1 MALRLSVIG
10 GLVVGVTL
18 AADVARGYPIVSF
31 AAACLIAVICY
42 AMWMRAG
49 RPRGVAQAEQIAE
62 AGDDPAIARNEQT
75 FDP

>member
-1 MALRLSVIG
+1 
-10 GLVVGVTL
+10 
-18 AADVARGYPIVSF
+18 VSF
-31 AAACLIAVICY
+31 AAACLIAAIFY
-42 AMWMRAG
+42 SMWIRAG